1 MNSFTDG
8 APRTPIEWCDL
19 GYYVIECNSE
29 GVPIKKGWSEDDN
42 KSIIYFK
49 NIKWK
54 PGVIGV
60 RLDDLVDLD
69 IDNPILQK
77 FLGDVICGA
86 KFGRN
91 SNPNKPFII

>member
-1 MNSFTDG
+1 MNNFTDG

-19 GYYVIECNSE
+19 GYYIIECNSE

-69 IDNPILQK
+69 IDNPYYKNFWVML
-77 FLGDVICGA
+77 FVELSLGETPIQ
-86 KFGRN
+86 
-91 SNPNKPFII
+91 